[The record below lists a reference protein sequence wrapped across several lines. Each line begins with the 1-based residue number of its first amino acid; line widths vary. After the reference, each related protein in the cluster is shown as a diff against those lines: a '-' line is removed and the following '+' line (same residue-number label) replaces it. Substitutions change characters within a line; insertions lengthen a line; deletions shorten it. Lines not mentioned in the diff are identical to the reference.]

1 MVGQD
6 GLPAKYSSVHPVQ
19 ILLFLMP
26 YKLNSEEYSLTVVQ
40 LKIQKEKR
48 LDCVL
53 DFIRAKHKNDH
64 QKPRVLYLS
73 SASVCGELSRI
84 EFYQLHFIPNLA
96 ISDSLLCLYPISV
109 SLWGRNSCIGQI
121 IQEIFSVSILSFLAS
136 STLAAEGLTNSK

>member
-48 LDCVL
+48 LDCFL

-64 QKPRVLYLS
+64 QKPRVLTSLVPQSVGNCPGSSSISCTSSQIWLS
-73 SASVCGELSRI
+73 VT
-84 EFYQLHFIPNLA
+84 HF
-96 ISDSLLCLYPISV
+96 CVY
-109 SLWGRNSCIGQI
+109 
-121 IQEIFSVSILSFLAS
+121 
-136 STLAAEGLTNSK
+136 T